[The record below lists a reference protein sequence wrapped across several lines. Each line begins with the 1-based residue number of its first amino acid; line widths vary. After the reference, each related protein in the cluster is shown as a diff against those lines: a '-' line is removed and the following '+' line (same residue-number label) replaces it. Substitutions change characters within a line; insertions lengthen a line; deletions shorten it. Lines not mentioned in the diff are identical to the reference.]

1 MENKVLGLIGLAAKA
16 DKMAFGADSVKREIS
31 RKRIYLLI
39 LAENTSEKTKLKFK
53 NMATEAK
60 IPTIFFGTI
69 SSLSH
74 AIGKTNKAILGI
86 MDMHLAREI
95 RKLYNNG
102 GDSIG

>member
-16 DKMAFGADSVKREIS
+16 GKMAFGADSVKREIS

-39 LAENTSEKTKLKFK
+39 IAENTSEKTKLKFK

-60 IPTIFFGTI
+60 ISTIFFGTI
-69 SSLSH
+69 SSLSNT
-74 AIGKTNKAILGI
+74 IGKTNKAILGI
-86 MDMHLAREI
+86 MDINLAREI
-95 RKLYNNG
+95 KRIYNSG